1 MREFGL
7 LAQQLPWLYV
17 ALLTLLGLLV
27 GSFLNVVIYRLPIML
42 ERSWQQEYQE
52 YFGEETADAT
62 TKEVQPER
70 FNLLVPRS
78 ACPHCGHPISALEN
92 IPLVS
97 WLWLRGR
104 CRDCQAPISA
114 RYPLVELLTG
124 LASGWVAWHFTP
136 GWPLYGALL
145 LTWTLIA
152 LTFIDLDK
160 MLLPDQL
167 TLPLLWA
174 GLLLNL
180 LGGLASLQDAVI
192 GAIAGY
198 LLLWSLYWSF
208 KLLTGKEGMGY
219 GDFKL
224 LAALGAWLGWQSLPL
239 ILILSSVVGAVVGIT
254 LMLLRRHQQG
264 NPIPFGPYLAMAG
277 WIALIW
283 GESIT
288 RWYLQNIL

>member
-1 MREFGL
+1 MHEFEL
-7 LAQQLPWLYV
+7 LAQQLPWLYI
-17 ALLTLLGLLV
+17 ALLTILGLLV

-42 ERSWQQEYQE
+42 ERSWQQEYRD
-52 YFGEETADAT
+52 YFGDAST
-62 TKEVQPER
+62 DSSAPER
-70 FNLLVPRS
+70 FNLMIPRS

-104 CRDCQAPISA
+104 CRACQAPISA

-124 LASGWVAWHFTP
+124 LATACVACHFNP
-136 GWPLYGALL
+136 GWPLLGALG

-180 LGGLASLQDAVI
+180 IGGLAPLQDAVI

-198 LLLWSLYWSF
+198 LILWSLYWTF

-239 ILILSSVVGAVVGIT
+239 ILILSSVVGAVVGIS

-277 WIALIW
+277 WIALLW

-288 RWYLQNIL
+288 RWYLQNLL

>member
-1 MREFGL
+1 MHEFEL
-7 LAQQLPWLYV
+7 LAQQLPWLYI
-17 ALLTLLGLLV
+17 ALLTILGLLV

-42 ERSWQQEYQE
+42 ERSWQQEYRD
-52 YFGEETADAT
+52 YFGESSADTTPAT
-62 TKEVQPER
+62 R
-70 FNLLVPRS
+70 FNLMIPRS

-104 CRDCQAPISA
+104 CRACQAPISA

-124 LASGWVAWHFTP
+124 LATACVAWHFNP
-136 GWPLYGALL
+136 GWPLYGALG

-180 LGGLASLQDAVI
+180 IGGLAPLQDAVI

-198 LLLWSLYWSF
+198 LILWSLYWTF

-239 ILILSSVVGAVVGIT
+239 ILILSSMVGAVAGIS

-277 WIALIW
+277 WIALLW
-283 GESIT
+283 GDAIT
-288 RWYLQNIL
+288 RWYLQNLL